1 MTFRNRLGI
10 AYDVQKSEFTIFFMG
25 VNYYVTYPDFRVSHE
40 ESEMCF
46 YPLEEDIYVKI
57 LVLRYLLNASVF
69 PHNGDFCA
77 YRELPSGEL
86 YYRQFQGRCIFRL
99 NRKYGNRLET
109 MERIMD
115 TLGAVQVH
123 MADNGYELGIFEN
136 LYLRFLFWE
145 GDEEFPASSQI
156 LFSGNFPGA
165 FDAYDLAEIGEI
177 CINTFN
183 EIEKR
188 L

>member
-1 MTFRNRLGI
+1 
-10 AYDVQKSEFTIFFMG
+10 
-25 VNYYVTYPDFRVSHE
+25 
-40 ESEMCF
+40 
-46 YPLEEDIYVKI
+46 
-57 LVLRYLLNASVF
+57 
-69 PHNGDFCA
+69 
-77 YRELPSGEL
+77 
-86 YYRQFQGRCIFRL
+86 
-99 NRKYGNRLET
+99 

-115 TLGAVQVH
+115 TLGAAQVH
-123 MADNGYELGIFEN
+123 MADKGYELEIFEN

-156 LFSGNFPGA
+156 LFSGNFPAA

>member
-1 MTFRNRLGI
+1 M
-10 AYDVQKSEFTIFFMG
+10 
-25 VNYYVTYPDFRVSHE
+25 
-40 ESEMCF
+40 
-46 YPLEEDIYVKI
+46 
-57 LVLRYLLNASVF
+57 
-69 PHNGDFCA
+69 
-77 YRELPSGEL
+77 
-86 YYRQFQGRCIFRL
+86 
-99 NRKYGNRLET
+99 NRKYGNRLEI

-115 TLGAVQVH
+115 TLGAAQVH
-123 MADNGYELGIFEN
+123 MADKGYELEIFEN

-156 LFSGNFPGA
+156 LFSSNFPGA